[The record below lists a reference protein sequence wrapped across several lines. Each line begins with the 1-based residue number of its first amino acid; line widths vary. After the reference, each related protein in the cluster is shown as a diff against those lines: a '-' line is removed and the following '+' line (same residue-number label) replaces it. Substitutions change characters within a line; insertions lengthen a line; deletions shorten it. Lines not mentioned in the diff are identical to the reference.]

1 MAVST
6 KKALIFMMQPP
17 GSSGAQAHKLS
28 KILPFM
34 EKHGWELHF
43 VGPDPAVASLYQEPV
58 LRGDELCHYS
68 SKIAPSFYFSI
79 KRNRIKG
86 WSPIKFFYGICQAV
100 SLILE
105 KLFRFD
111 AYKYLEKGM
120 IKEAAKA
127 FSQND
132 FQLIAGYHPDIKVLK
147 TAYKFARLRQKDF
160 LALVMDPYGGRNDGR
175 FYPSE
180 PEKQREILNYSKGA
194 VFMSSLTRDWYVE
207 QKLVGTNKASVIYD
221 CFPDMPDKK
230 DAGVRDFKKINL
242 THFGTLASWRPIDS
256 MLQAFETFRS
266 KPDNPR
272 LELDFYG
279 YVYPEAVRKIRNFA
293 SLSQATH
300 VHKEVTHSQS
310 HQIAGSSDVLIV
322 VIGPRHTDNCPS
334 KFFEYLCHPK
344 PILVIGPKGNPIEGM
359 VATLGIGVYSDI
371 TRPDDI
377 VAGLVSIAE
386 NYDSFKTAY
395 TKNKDLIQEYSAERT
410 ASRWAQV
417 LDKVEGVK
425 SWN

>member
-34 EKHGWELHF
+34 EKHGRELHF
-43 VGPDPAVASLYQEPV
+43 VGPNPSVSSLYLEPV
-58 LRGDELCHYS
+58 LRGAKVCHYTRN
-68 SKIAPSFYFSI
+68 IALSQYFSI

-105 KLFRFD
+105 KAFRLD

-120 IKEAAKA
+120 IKEASKA
-127 FSQND
+127 ISQHGY
-132 FQLIAGYHPDIKVLK
+132 QLIAGICPDFRILK
-147 TAYKFARLRQKDF
+147 TAYAFALLHQKPLIAIYD
-160 LALVMDPYGGRNDGR
+160 DPYGAREYAR
-175 FYPSE
+175 FYPAE
-180 PEKQREILNYSKGA
+180 FEKQKELLNYASGV
-194 VFMSSLTRDWYVE
+194 VFASPLTRDRHVE
-207 QKLVGTNKASVIYD
+207 QGLVAAQKTHVIYD
-221 CFPDMPDKK
+221 SFPDMPDREEP
-230 DAGVRDFKKINL
+230 GERDLKKINMVHL
-242 THFGTLASWRPIDS
+242 GNLPAYRPIDS
-256 MLQAFETFRS
+256 ILQAFETFQS
-266 KPDNPR
+266 KQDNPR

-279 YVYPEAVRKIRNFA
+279 YVYPEAIRKIKNSA
-293 SLSQATH
+293 SFLQTVH

-310 HQIAGSSDVLIV
+310 HQIAGRADVLLV
-322 VIGPRHTDNCPS
+322 VIGPRHIDNCPS

-344 PILVIGPKGNPIEGM
+344 PILVVGPKGNPIQEI

-371 TRPDDI
+371 TSPDDI

-386 NYDSFKTAY
+386 NYDSFKATY
-395 TKNKDLIQEYSAERT
+395 IKNRDLIQEYSAERT
-410 ASRWAQV
+410 AQRWAEA
-417 LDKVEGVK
+417 LELR
-425 SWN
+425 N